1 MSTIRPDRLLL
12 SSDFYSV
19 QGEGVSTGVP
29 SYFVR
34 LGICN
39 LSCGLSRKHMNQIVK
54 DKLLE
59 DGEIIVGD
67 FHAEGK
73 ATWTCDS
80 LSQWAWRGEDK
91 EFQYLIDRWK
101 EQGIYEDIRDGNIHI
116 IWTGG
121 EPTIKGHQE
130 AIVNFTNYWVEQE
143 DGVAG
148 HRIHLPKVDKEGN
161 IQPNPNY
168 KQNSAFYEIETNGTV
183 YIEDDLFVNLNQIN
197 CSPKLSN
204 SGMTEKQ
211 RINPEAIKRIMQHSN
226 YQFKF
231 VVSNEEDMEEIMRD
245 FVKPFGIP
253 LKNVVVMP
261 GLDDAANFEER
272 TRFVME
278 MAKRY
283 RFRGLT
289 RLHIAAWNKTL
300 NV

>member
-1 MSTIRPDRLLL
+1 MSKIDPNKLLI

-19 QGEGVSTGVP
+19 QGEGISSGVP

-39 LSCGLSRKHMNQIVK
+39 LTCGMSRKYANQ
-54 DKLLE
+54 LAATRHLE
-59 DGEIIVGD
+59 DGEIFVGD
-67 FHAEGK
+67 LHAEGK

-80 LSQWAWRGEDK
+80 TSQWLWRGVDQ

-101 EQGIYEDIRDGNIHI
+101 EEGVYDDILKGDVHI

-130 AIVNFTNYWVEQE
+130 AIANFTSYWFSNA
-143 DGVAG
+143 GVS
-148 HRIHLPKVDKEGN
+148 LELFKP
-161 IQPNPNY
+161 Y
-168 KQNSAFYEIETNGTV
+168 YEIETNGTV
-183 YIEDDLFVNLNQIN
+183 VIEDRLWGSLDQIN
-197 CSPKLSN
+197 CSPKLAN

-211 RINPEAIKRIMQHSN
+211 RINPEAIKRIMQHNN

-231 VVSNEEDMEEIMRD
+231 VISTEDDVKELFRD
-245 FVKPFGIP
+245 FVEPFNIP
-253 LKNVVVMP
+253 LRNVVCMP
-261 GLDDAANFEER
+261 GLDDVADFEER
-272 TRFVME
+272 TQFCLE
-278 MAKRY
+278 MAKKY

>member
-1 MSTIRPDRLLL
+1 MSKIDPHKLLI

-19 QGEGVSTGVP
+19 QGEGISSGVP

-39 LSCGLSRKHMNQIVK
+39 LTCGMSRAFANMLAKEQK
-54 DKLLE
+54 LE
-59 DGEIIVGD
+59 DGEIFEGD
-67 FHAEGK
+67 LVKEGK

-80 LSQWAWRGEDK
+80 TSQWLWRGEDK
-91 EFQYLIDRWK
+91 DFDYLIKRWK
-101 EQGIYEDIRDGNIHI
+101 DEGIYDDILNGIVHI

-130 AIVNFTNYWVEQE
+130 AIVNFTNYWLSRHIDNTV
-143 DGVAG
+143 
-148 HRIHLPKVDKEGN
+148 RP
-161 IQPNPNY
+161 
-168 KQNSAFYEIETNGTV
+168 FYEIETNGTV
-183 YIEDDLFVNLNQIN
+183 KIENKLFTMLDQIN

-204 SGMTEKQ
+204 SGLDAKQ
-211 RINPEAIKRIMQHSN
+211 RINPEAIRGIMQHKN

-231 VVSNEEDMEEIMRD
+231 VISNEEDVQELFRD
-245 FVKPFGIP
+245 FVVPFSIP
-253 LKNVVVMP
+253 LTNVVCMP
-261 GLDDAANFEER
+261 GLDDVANFEER
-272 TRFVME
+272 TQFVLE
-278 MAKRY
+278 MAKKY

>member
-1 MSTIRPDRLLL
+1 MSKIDPNKLLIT
-12 SSDFYSV
+12 SDFYTV
-19 QGEGVSTGVP
+19 QGEGISSGIP
-29 SYFVR
+29 AYFVR

-39 LSCGLSRKHMNQIVK
+39 LTCGMSRAFTN
-54 DKLLE
+54 KLMKEQSLE
-59 DGEIIVGD
+59 DGEIFEGD
-67 FHAEGK
+67 LHAEGK

-80 LSQWAWRGEDK
+80 TSQWLWRGEDK

-101 EQGIYEDIRDGNIHI
+101 EEGVYEDILKGDVHI

-130 AIVNFTNYWVEQE
+130 AIVNFHKYWIESTLSEELQKSIE
-143 DGVAG
+143 DNFGYKLG
-148 HRIHLPKVDKEGN
+148 EYK
-161 IQPNPNY
+161 QPNVFN
-168 KQNSAFYEIETNGTV
+168 EIETNGTIV
-183 YIEDDLFVNLNQIN
+183 IDQPLFGLLDQIN
-197 CSPKLSN
+197 CSPKLAN

-211 RINPEAIKRIMQHSN
+211 RINPEAIKRIMEHKN

-231 VVSNEEDMEEIMRD
+231 VISTEDDVKELFRD
-245 FVKPFGIP
+245 FVEPFNIP
-253 LKNVVVMP
+253 LKNVVCMP

-278 MAKRY
+278 MAKKY
-283 RFRGLT
+283 KFRGLT

>member
-1 MSTIRPDRLLL
+1 MSKIDPNKLLI
-12 SSDFYSV
+12 SSDFYTV
-19 QGEGVSTGVP
+19 QGEGISSGIP
-29 SYFVR
+29 AYFVR

-39 LSCGLSRKHMNQIVK
+39 LTCGMSRAFANMLAKEQK
-54 DKLLE
+54 LE
-59 DGEIIVGD
+59 DGEIFVGD
-67 FHAEGK
+67 LHAEGK

-80 LSQWAWRGEDK
+80 TSQWLWRGEDK
-91 EFQYLIDRWK
+91 EFQYLLDRFK
-101 EQGIYEDIRDGNIHI
+101 EEGVYEDIKSGLVHI

-130 AIVNFTNYWVEQE
+130 AIVNFFKYWYSIDERAKGLVH
-143 DGVAG
+143 DLAIRGDW
-148 HRIHLPKVDKEGN
+148 PSSFN
-161 IQPNPNY
+161 
-168 KQNSAFYEIETNGTV
+168 EIETNGTN
-183 YIEDDLFVNLNQIN
+183 YIDEPLFNLLDQIN

-211 RINPEAIKRIMQHSN
+211 RINPEAINRIMEHKN

-231 VVSNEEDMEEIMRD
+231 VISTEEDVKEIFRD
-245 FVKPFGIP
+245 FVEPFHIP
-253 LKNVVVMP
+253 LSNVVCMP

-278 MAKRY
+278 MAKKY

>member
-1 MSTIRPDRLLL
+1 MSKINPNKLLI
-12 SSDFYSV
+12 SSDFYTV
-19 QGEGVSTGVP
+19 QGEGISSGIP

-39 LSCGLSRKHMNQIVK
+39 LTCGMSRAFTNQLEK
-54 DKLLE
+54 EQKLE
-59 DGEIIVGD
+59 DGEIFEGD
-67 FHAEGK
+67 LVKEGK

-80 LSQWAWRGEDK
+80 TSQWLWRGEDK

-101 EQGIYEDIRDGNIHI
+101 EEGVYDDINHGTVHV

-130 AIVNFTNYWVEQE
+130 AIVNFNNYWSNVVSY
-143 DGVAG
+143 GT
-148 HRIHLPKVDKEGN
+148 
-161 IQPNPNY
+161 
-168 KQNSAFYEIETNGTV
+168 NSHEFSSFQEIETNGTIV
-183 YIEDDLFVNLNQIN
+183 IDLPLFNILDQIN

-204 SGMTEKQ
+204 SGMTAKQ
-211 RINPEAIKRIMQHSN
+211 RIVPEAIERIKQHKN

-231 VVSNEEDMEEIMRD
+231 VISTEDDVLELFRD
-245 FVKPFGIP
+245 FVEPFNIP
-253 LKNVVVMP
+253 LKNIVCMP

-272 TRFVME
+272 TQFCLE
-278 MAKRY
+278 MAKKY

>member
-1 MSTIRPDRLLL
+1 MSKIDPNKLLI
-12 SSDFYSV
+12 SSDFYTV
-19 QGEGVSTGVP
+19 QGEGISSGIP
-29 SYFVR
+29 AYFVR

-39 LSCGLSRKHMNQIVK
+39 LTCGMSRAFTNNLMKEAS
-54 DKLLE
+54 LE
-59 DGEIIVGD
+59 DGEIFEGD
-67 FHAEGK
+67 LVKEGK

-80 LSQWAWRGEDK
+80 TSQWLWRGEDK

-101 EQGIYEDIRDGNIHI
+101 EEGVYGGILNGNIHI

-130 AIVNFTNYWVEQE
+130 SIVNFHNYWKSLMGLY
-143 DGVAG
+143 DMS
-148 HRIHLPKVDKEGN
+148 KVFN
-161 IQPNPNY
+161 
-168 KQNSAFYEIETNGTV
+168 EIETNGTIV
-183 YIEDDLFVNLNQIN
+183 IDEPLFDHLEQIN
-197 CSPKLSN
+197 CSPKLAN

-211 RINPEAIKRIMQHSN
+211 RINPEAIKRIMKHEN

-231 VVSNEEDMEEIMRD
+231 VISTEDDIKELFRD
-245 FVKPFGIP
+245 FVEPFNIP
-253 LKNVVVMP
+253 LKNVVCMP

-278 MAKRY
+278 MAKKY

>member
-1 MSTIRPDRLLL
+1 MSKIDPHKLLI

-19 QGEGVSTGVP
+19 QGEGISSGVP

-39 LSCGLSRKHMNQIVK
+39 LTCGMSRAFTNNLMKEQS
-54 DKLLE
+54 LE
-59 DGEIIVGD
+59 DGEIFVGD
-67 FHAEGK
+67 LHAEGK

-80 LSQWAWRGEDK
+80 TSQWLWRGEDK
-91 EFQYLIDRWK
+91 EFEYLINRWR
-101 EQGIYEDIRDGNIHI
+101 EEGVYEDIKKGIVHV

-130 AIVNFTNYWVEQE
+130 AIVNFTNQWLSKYH
-143 DGVAG
+143 DSCD
-148 HRIHLPKVDKEGN
+148 ITP
-161 IQPNPNY
+161 Y
-168 KQNSAFYEIETNGTV
+168 YEIETNGTV
-183 YIEDDLFVNLNQIN
+183 KIDNKLFQMLDQIN

-211 RINPEAIKRIMQHSN
+211 RIVPDAIKRIMEHKN

-231 VVSNEEDMEEIMRD
+231 VISNEEDVKELFRD
-245 FVKPFGIP
+245 FVVPFSIP
-253 LKNVVVMP
+253 LTNVVCMP
-261 GLDDAANFEER
+261 GLDDVKDFEER
-272 TRFVME
+272 TQFCLE
-278 MAKRY
+278 MAKKY

>member
-1 MSTIRPDRLLL
+1 MSKIDPNKLLI

-19 QGEGVSTGVP
+19 QGEGISSGVP

-39 LSCGLSRKHMNQIVK
+39 LTCGMSRQFTNQLMK
-54 DKLLE
+54 EQSLE
-59 DGEIIVGD
+59 DGEIFEGD
-67 FHAEGK
+67 LVKEGK

-80 LSQWAWRGEDK
+80 TSQWLWRGEDK

-101 EQGIYEDIRDGNIHI
+101 EQGIYDDIKNGTIHI

-130 AIVNFTNYWVEQE
+130 AIVNFFRYWKSIDPSVK
-143 DGVAG
+143 
-148 HRIHLPKVDKEGN
+148 KVLSGGLIYTDAVTA
-161 IQPNPNY
+161 Y
-168 KQNSAFYEIETNGTV
+168 SEIETNGTIEITDTLRV
-183 YIEDDLFVNLNQIN
+183 YIDQIN

-211 RINPEAIKRIMQHSN
+211 RIVPEAIKNIMNSYRT

-231 VVSNEEDMEEIMRD
+231 VISNEEDVQELFRD
-245 FVKPFGIP
+245 FVVPFSIP
-253 LKNVVVMP
+253 LTNVVCMP
-261 GLDDAANFEER
+261 GLDDVANFEER
-272 TRFVME
+272 TQFVLE
-278 MAKRY
+278 MAKKY
-283 RFRGLT
+283 KFRGLT